1 MSLMSKDEFIET
13 ENRIIAL
20 NNRPRGKKLPH
31 DKGGTNT
38 RIDWL

>member
-13 ENRIIAL
+13 ENRTIAL
-20 NNRPRGKKLPH
+20 EKRRIGKKLSH
-31 DKGGTNT
+31 EKGGNNT